1 MHFSGYLQPFSVK
14 WTRLFFFLKNFFTIY
29 ETKYIRRSKLVIDP
43 VKPEDAVTFTCIND
57 VDSSKNV
64 TIKLNVGVPYST
76 TQTTST
82 ASQPLRSWTKNIL
95 LIFIVYTLCKI
106 FLFSSLLFSLHYF
119 STFWL
124 FFSPPSFSFPLFL
137 PFSSLSL
144 SLSPSSSFSLS
155 PLSLSLSLF
164 FFL

>member
-1 MHFSGYLQPFSVK
+1 MEWILSFVLVVFLISTDVLCQDCLPIVEGSSFWVEEGKPFVVNCSLSNCQSRTVGTQWWMNGERVYRK
-14 WTRLFFFLKNFFTIY
+14 DFTKRIY

-82 ASQPLRSWTKNIL
+82 ASQMLQSWTKNIL
-95 LIFIVYTLCKI
+95 LIFIVYTLCKM
-106 FLFSSLLFSLHYF
+106 
-119 STFWL
+119 
-124 FFSPPSFSFPLFL
+124 
-137 PFSSLSL
+137 
-144 SLSPSSSFSLS
+144 
-155 PLSLSLSLF
+155 
-164 FFL
+164 